1 MKQRK
6 TLSTWLTTRLLLIIR
21 DEDMFA
27 EKATIRFNYARLLLF
42 LGGVFAGLLFLC
54 FFLVTTLL
62 SRWFDPRVEQLNAAQ
77 RLIELEQKVDSL
89 KLQAELKDK
98 YILNIRNI
106 LEGKLQVENSQ
117 EKQAVNK
124 PSDVDLKRL
133 SPIDSAFRKEFEGAD
148 EDKLSIQVDDRASKD
163 IQQLFLFSPTS
174 GVISRRFSVKDL
186 HFGVDIVTQKDEPV
200 KCIAD
205 GTVIVSS
212 WTQDAGYVIAV
223 QHKNNIISFYK
234 HNAVLLKKVGETA
247 RVGDILAIVGNSG
260 EMTDG
265 PHLHFELWYNGN
277 PINPQDYIGF
287 E

>member
-27 EKATIRFNYARLLLF
+27 EKATIRFNYARMLLF
-42 LGGVFAGLLFLC
+42 LGGVFFVLLFLS

-117 EKQAVNK
+117 ENKKVNK

-148 EDKLSIQVDDRASKD
+148 EDKLSIQVDEKASKD
-163 IQQLFLFSPTS
+163 IQQLFLFSPIT
-174 GVISRRFSVKDL
+174 GIISKRFSIKDL
-186 HFGVDIVTQKDEPV
+186 HFGVDIVTKKDEPV

-212 WTQDAGYVIAV
+212 WTQDAGYVIGV

-234 HNAVLLKKVGETA
+234 HNAILLKKVGETA
-247 RVGDILAIVGNSG
+247 KVGDILAVVGNSG